1 MPMTVIE
8 ATDLTFS
15 SRDPSTLGELLI
27 AGKKLP
33 PDATALL
40 MQDHAEVKAMFR
52 QYEMEED
59 KGIKAVLANKICVA
73 LTVHAQIEEEIFYP
87 AAGEAL
93 EDDGLVNEAIE
104 EHDEIKKKIAEIVES
119 TVAEKSIDGDVRT
132 MLRIV
137 EHHVQEEESQMF
149 PDMRQ
154 AGVDLMELG
163 RRLAA
168 RRAEILL
175 RMVPSSAATHK
186 DRGTEGL

>member
-8 ATDLTFS
+8 VTHLSFS

-52 QYEMEED
+52 QHAMEVD
-59 KGIKAVLANKICVA
+59 KNVKAALANKICVA
-73 LTVHAQIEEEIFYP
+73 LTAHAQIEEEIFYP

-119 TVAEKSIDGDVRT
+119 TAMHKSIDGDVKT
-132 MLRIV
+132 MMRIV

-175 RMVPSSAATHK
+175 RMISSSAATH
-186 DRGTEGL
+186 

>member
-1 MPMTVIE
+1 MPMTAIE
-8 ATDLTFS
+8 VADLTFS
-15 SRDPSTLGELLI
+15 ARDPSTLGELLI

-59 KGIKAVLANKICVA
+59 KSIKAALATKICVA
-73 LTVHAQIEEEIFYP
+73 LTAHAQIEEEIFYP

-104 EHDEIKKKIAEIVES
+104 EHDEMKKKVAEIVQ
-119 TVAEKSIDGDVRT
+119 SIAAGKETDGAIKEL
-132 MLRIV
+132 MRIV
-137 EHHVQEEESQMF
+137 EHHVQEEETQMF

-154 AGVDLMELG
+154 VDVDLVELG

-168 RRAEILL
+168 RRIETLL
-175 RMVPSSAATHK
+175 RMKRDWAGI
-186 DRGTEGL
+186 D

>member
-1 MPMTVIE
+1 MPMTVVE
-8 ATDLTFS
+8 VADLTFS
-15 SRDPSTLGELLI
+15 AKHPSTLGELLI

-59 KGIKAVLANKICVA
+59 ADVKSALATEICVA

-119 TVAEKSIDGDVRT
+119 TTEKSIDGAVKT
-132 MLRIV
+132 MIRIV
-137 EHHVQEEESQMF
+137 EHHVQEEETQMF
-149 PDMRQ
+149 PDMRRI
-154 AGVDLMELG
+154 GVDLMELG

-175 RMVPSSAATHK
+175 RMIPNSAATH
-186 DRGTEGL
+186 

>member
-1 MPMTVIE
+1 MSMTVIE
-8 ATDLTFS
+8 VADLTFS

-40 MQDHAEVKAMFR
+40 MQDHAEVEAMFR
-52 QYEMEED
+52 QYQMED
-59 KGIKAVLANKICVA
+59 DAGIKAILANKICVA

-104 EHDEIKKKIAEIVES
+104 EHDEIKKTIAEIVES
-119 TVAEKSIDGDVRT
+119 TAMQKSIDGNVMQMMRV
-132 MLRIV
+132 V
-137 EHHVQEEESQMF
+137 EHHVQEEETQMF

-154 AGVDLMELG
+154 ASLNLIELG

-175 RMVPSSAATHK
+175 RMIPSSVRHI
-186 DRGTEGL
+186 

>member
-1 MPMTVIE
+1 MPMTVVE
-8 ATDLTFS
+8 VADLTFS
-15 SRDPSTLGELLI
+15 AKHPSTLGELLI

-59 KGIKAVLANKICVA
+59 AGAKSAFATEICVA

-104 EHDEIKKKIAEIVES
+104 EHDEIKKKIVKIVES
-119 TVAEKSIDGDVRT
+119 TTEKSILDGTVKT
-132 MLRIV
+132 MMRIV
-137 EHHVQEEESQMF
+137 EHHVQEEETQMF
-149 PDMRQ
+149 PDMRRV
-154 AGVDLMELG
+154 GVDLMELG

-175 RMVPSSAATHK
+175 RIIPNSAAT
-186 DRGTEGL
+186 R

>member
-40 MQDHAEVKAMFR
+40 MQDHAEVRAMFR
-52 QYEMEED
+52 QYEMEVD
-59 KGIKAVLANKICVA
+59 KDVKAALANKICVA

-104 EHDEIKKKIAEIVES
+104 EHDEMKKKIAEIVES
-119 TVAEKSIDGDVRT
+119 TAAEKTVDGTVKQL
-132 MLRIV
+132 MRIV
-137 EHHVQEEESQMF
+137 EHHVQEEQTEMF

-163 RRLAA
+163 RRLTA
-168 RRAEILL
+168 RRLEKLL
-175 RMVPSSAATHK
+175 GMSRSSTAMA
-186 DRGTEGL
+186 DR

>member
-1 MPMTVIE
+1 MPMTVVE
-8 ATDLTFS
+8 VADLTFS
-15 SRDPSTLGELLI
+15 AKHPSTLGELLI

-52 QYEMEED
+52 QYEIEED
-59 KGIKAVLANKICVA
+59 AGVKSALATEICVA

-104 EHDEIKKKIAEIVES
+104 EHDEIKKKIVKIVES
-119 TVAEKSIDGDVRT
+119 TTEKSILDGTVKT
-132 MLRIV
+132 MMRIV
-137 EHHVQEEESQMF
+137 EHHVQEEETQMF
-149 PDMRQ
+149 PDMRRI
-154 AGVDLMELG
+154 GVDLMDLG

-175 RMVPSSAATHK
+175 RMMPNSAATH
-186 DRGTEGL
+186 

>member
-8 ATDLTFS
+8 VADLTFS

-137 EHHVQEEESQMF
+137 EHHVQEEEIQMF
-149 PDMRQ
+149 PDMRRT
-154 AGVDLMELG
+154 GVDLVELG

-175 RMVPSSAATHK
+175 RMIPSSVTTH
-186 DRGTEGL
+186 